1 MEKTKAVEAPG
12 ESFRLKPRERDSGRR
27 SQAPEAC
34 SIHWQGSGPVYLW
47 DRGEGR
53 AEGVPIGYQKWEDII
68 DWLSKLLGSR
78 KCGIS
83 YRDPRDY
90 IDGIKVDGQADFWR
104 CTDSCT

>member
-1 MEKTKAVEAPG
+1 MEKTTAVETPG
-12 ESFRLKPRERDSGRR
+12 ESFRAKPRERDSGRR
-27 SQAPEAC
+27 SQASEAR
-34 SIHWQGSGPVYLW
+34 SLHWQSCRPVYVW

-68 DWLSKLLGSR
+68 DWLSKLLESR

-104 CTDSCT
+104 CVPGRT